1 MNFSLKSILFVK
13 WHNGSIVALKY
24 FEIFWISFICFVLP
38 NLIQLWNLWWW
49 IQWKTIISHPKN
61 SASFFLLALCEY
73 ACYLSIC
80 VHIWV
85 TWDKF
90 SRQGNCLFGLGGAAQ
105 TPVNTSANTSQQCAL
120 NTRTPTHV
128 LLLRALKEG
137 KRNTRQLIQTWI
149 GVLTH
154 PAITDQHHG
163 DIHSVKPGL
172 WYLDGYD
179 EDEDTEETS
188 EPDWSMMIIALPLTI
203 TVKKQQQKLKTITI
217 TLRRMRMI

>member
-1 MNFSLKSILFVK
+1 MIFSLKSILFVK

-128 LLLRALKEG
+128 LLLRTLNEG
-137 KRNTRQLIQTWI
+137 ISWYGHGLRFWLTLLLMTSIMVIFIPLNQDNENIWMVMKRMKIQMKI
-149 GVLTH
+149 QRKLLFQ
-154 PAITDQHHG
+154 TD
-163 DIHSVKPGL
+163 L
-172 WYLDGYD
+172 WWL
-179 EDEDTEETS
+179 
-188 EPDWSMMIIALPLTI
+188 LHFH
-203 TVKKQQQKLKTITI
+203 
-217 TLRRMRMI
+217 